1 MLLYKTQPFSLPK
14 LCCRVNHHLPWRP
27 TRSELQPD
35 NTRDSSQPYLFS
47 NVQGLTSKA
56 ADGEDSM
63 RWGGRQ
69 AERGWEQ
76 AVRGLFLLGFN
87 LPSELEVTLR
97 SAPALDVPVALHCK

>member
-1 MLLYKTQPFSLPK
+1 
-14 LCCRVNHHLPWRP
+14 
-27 TRSELQPD
+27 
-35 NTRDSSQPYLFS
+35 
-47 NVQGLTSKA
+47 
-56 ADGEDSM
+56 M